1 MVQTRNSGPRGR
13 PRGSRL
19 TPPPTSGTRR
29 PRRGGGRLERP
40 TALQILGV
48 ALLCLLGL
56 IYLYPLFWL
65 LDSSFRPA
73 VDIFQFPPL
82 IFRDFGAAMKGY
94 TLGSFRSA
102 FGHWNVGLSFG
113 VSVVVTLSGIALTL
127 LVCSLCAYAFAYLE
141 FPFRRVLFAVILG
154 TMMLPMTT
162 MIVPFYRVVRSL
174 GISNS
179 LLGLVIPYSVSAF
192 GVFLLRQY
200 YIKIPRSLMESAKT
214 EGAGHLRIWWSII
227 LPLSRPALA
236 ALAIVQF
243 RAIWNDFLFPMII
256 LKSDRLYTLP
266 IRIQVMD
273 SQNFNKPYE
282 AIISAGFITA
292 LVPMVFFLLFQR
304 HFIEGLAG
312 GTKE

>member
-1 MVQTRNSGPRGR
+1 MAGTSRKNRPGR
-13 PRGSRL
+13 LKRL
-19 TPPPTSGTRR
+19 TP
-29 PRRGGGRLERP
+29 
-40 TALQILGV
+40 LQGFGV
-48 ALLCLLGL
+48 ALLCVVGLL
-56 IYLYPLFWL
+56 YLYPLFWL

-73 VDIFQFPPL
+73 VEIFQWPPAL
-82 IFRDFGAAMKGY
+82 FRDFTAAVHGY

-102 FGHWNVGLSFG
+102 FGHWHVGWSFG
-113 VSVVVTLSGIALTL
+113 VSVVVTLSGILLTL
-127 LVCSLCAYAFAYLE
+127 LVTSLCAYAFAYLE
-141 FPFRRVLFAVILG
+141 FPGRRWLFGLILG

-162 MIVPFYRVVRSL
+162 MITPFFKVIRTL
-174 GISNS
+174 GLANN
-179 LLGLVIPYSVSAF
+179 LLGLILPYSVSAF

-200 YIKIPRSLMESAKT
+200 YIKIPRSFMEAAKT

-243 RAIWNDFLFPMII
+243 RVIWNDFLFPMII
-256 LKSDRLYTLP
+256 LRSDKLYTLP

-292 LVPMVFFLLFQR
+292 LVPMIFFLIFQR
-304 HFIEGLAG
+304 QFIEGLAG
-312 GTKE
+312 GIKE

>member
-1 MVQTRNSGPRGR
+1 MTKPLAPRR
-13 PRGSRL
+13 IPPL
-19 TPPPTSGTRR
+19 TPWQW
-29 PRRGGGRLERP
+29 
-40 TALQILGV
+40 AGV
-48 ALLCLLGL
+48 ALLCLVGL
-56 IYLYPLFWL
+56 LYLYPLLWL

-73 VDIFQFPPL
+73 VDIFQFPPIL
-82 IFRDFGAAMKGY
+82 FRDLPAALRGY

-102 FGHWNVGLSFG
+102 FGHWHVGWAFF
-113 VSVVVTLSGIALTL
+113 VSVIVTGSGIALTL
-127 LVCSLCAYAFAYLE
+127 LVTSLCAYAFAYLE
-141 FPFRRVLFAVILG
+141 FPGRRALFALILG

-162 MIVPFYRVVRSL
+162 MITPFYQVLRSL
-174 GISNS
+174 GLTNN
-179 LLGLVIPYSVSAF
+179 LLGLIVPYSVSAF

-200 YIKIPRSLMESAKT
+200 YIKIPRSLMECAKT

-243 RAIWNDFLFPMII
+243 RGIWNDFLFPMII
-256 LKSDRLYTLP
+256 LRSDQLYTLP

-304 HFIEGLAG
+304 QFIEGLAG
-312 GTKE
+312 GLKE

>member
-1 MVQTRNSGPRGR
+1 MTTPLAQQR
-13 PRGSRL
+13 PRRIPRL
-19 TPPPTSGTRR
+19 TPW
-29 PRRGGGRLERP
+29 
-40 TALQILGV
+40 QWVGV
-48 ALLCLLGL
+48 ALLCLIGL
-56 IYLYPLFWL
+56 LYLYPLIWL
-65 LDSSFRPA
+65 LDSSFRTA
-73 VDIFQFPPL
+73 VDIFQFPPIL
-82 IFRDFGAAMKGY
+82 FRDLPAALRGY

-102 FGHWNVGLSFG
+102 FGHWHVGWAFF
-113 VSVVVTLSGIALTL
+113 VSVIVTGCGIALTL
-127 LVCSLCAYAFAYLE
+127 LVTSLCAYAFAYLE
-141 FPFRRVLFAVILG
+141 FPGRRALFALILG

-162 MIVPFYRVVRSL
+162 MITPFYQVLRSL
-174 GISNS
+174 GLTNN
-179 LLGLVIPYSVSAF
+179 LLGLIVPYSVSAF

-200 YIKIPRSLMESAKT
+200 YIKIPRSFMECAKT

-243 RAIWNDFLFPMII
+243 RGIWNDFLFPMII
-256 LKSDRLYTLP
+256 LRSDQLYTLP

-304 HFIEGLAG
+304 QFIEGLAG
-312 GTKE
+312 GIKE

>member
-1 MVQTRNSGPRGR
+1 MGRAFNSCCRSGTT
-13 PRGSRL
+13 GSRE
-19 TPPPTSGTRR
+19 TAS
-29 PRRGGGRLERP
+29 PRRMRIGMPLSNCLPTRLARLSSRSKMRTSRCARP
-40 TALQILGV
+40 
-48 ALLCLLGL
+48 
-56 IYLYPLFWL
+56 
-65 LDSSFRPA
+65 SSRLP
-73 VDIFQFPPL
+73 D
-82 IFRDFGAAMKGY
+82 